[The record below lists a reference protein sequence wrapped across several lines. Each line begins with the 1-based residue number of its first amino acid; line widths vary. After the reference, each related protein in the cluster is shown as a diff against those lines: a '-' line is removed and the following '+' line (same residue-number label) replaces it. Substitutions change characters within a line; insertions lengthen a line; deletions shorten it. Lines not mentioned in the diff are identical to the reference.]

1 MKSAPLPVILNLFQ
15 DPYGRNN
22 VCDVAWMLKQVQ
34 HDKPGSLKE
43 QSK

>member
-1 MKSAPLPVILNLFQ
+1 MKSAPLPVILNLVQ
-15 DPYGRNN
+15 DPYGKSN
-22 VCDVAWMLKQVQ
+22 VRDMAWMLKQVQ